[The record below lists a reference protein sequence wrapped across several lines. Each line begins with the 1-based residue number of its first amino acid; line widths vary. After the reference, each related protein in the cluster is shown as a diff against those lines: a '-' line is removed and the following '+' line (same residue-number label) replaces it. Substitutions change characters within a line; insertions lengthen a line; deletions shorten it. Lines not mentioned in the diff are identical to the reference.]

1 MKLALFIIFLIS
13 PAFSYSHSSTSFS
26 FSKEEG
32 LREISSNTEQTTK
45 NNSEASKQ
53 TTENNSKTSKQ
64 ITENNSEASKQTTE
78 NNSKASEQTTKNN
91 SETSEQTIKNTES
104 SLIQTQ
110 TNTTLSKNK
119 NSESKN
125 ETVEEILTQS
135 ISEDFA
141 PQEPEHVKGAGFLD
155 SFIENSSWFFQKKES
170 DHKIGITPNYSHDTT
185 EGHRLGFSLFS
196 YSPKEKGYYLNT
208 TFNKYLFQ
216 PYIHFTMSFIGS
228 REGLFRSKAKFIY
241 NDHYE
246 NYYGDTEE
254 PQGMLADLNQLTKI
268 YARRFIINYDLKYQE
283 ANQNF
288 YFGLGAKA
296 FFRKERK
303 NLQDNK
309 QYFSNEAFIFLRA
322 FTGFDT
328 RDNLKDPTKGAYH
341 QVSFGCKAN
350 LSYSD
355 SHCQGEGDFRFYFP
369 LFEKTDFIPFKNSI
383 LAFRAF
389 IGSSIISNSYST
401 KYSLGRY
408 SFFQDIN
415 TLRGFKRNRFIGDK
429 IYFGQTELRWPIW
442 EKYLQGIIFLELGE
456 VAPANQAFN
465 DFVFDYGGGLRFGF
479 PPNHDLKLR
488 LDWGTGRDLQGKRN
502 YDFTIS
508 FLQVF

>member
-1 MKLALFIIFLIS
+1 MKLALFIVFLI
-13 PAFSYSHSSTSFS
+13 PPVCYSHSSTSFS
-26 FSKEEG
+26 FSQKEG
-32 LREISSNTEQTTK
+32 LREISSNTEQTT
-45 NNSEASKQ
+45 E
-53 TTENNSKTSKQ
+53 TNSKTSKQ
-64 ITENNSEASKQTTE
+64 I
-78 NNSKASEQTTKNN
+78 
-91 SETSEQTIKNTES
+91 IKNTDS
-104 SLIQTQ
+104 SLIQIQTQTETQVQGQTEAQ
-110 TNTTLSKNK
+110 TNTALSENE
-119 NSESKN
+119 NSETENK
-125 ETVEEILTQS
+125 TDEEIPTQS

-141 PQEPEHVKGAGFLD
+141 PQETEHVKGAGFFN
-155 SFIENSSWFFQKKES
+155 SFIENSSWFLQKKES

-216 PYIHFTMSFIGS
+216 PYIHFTMSFIGN
-228 REGLFRSKAKFIY
+228 REGLFRSRAKLIY
-241 NDHYE
+241 NNHYE

-254 PQGMLADLNQLTKI
+254 PQGMQADLNELTKI

-283 ANQNF
+283 TNQNF

-309 QYFSNEAFIFLRA
+309 QYFSNEAFVFLRA

-328 RDNLKDPTKGAYH
+328 RDNLKDPNKGAYH

-369 LFEKTDFIPFKNSI
+369 LFEETDFIPFKNSV

-389 IGSSIISNSYST
+389 IGSSFISNSYST

-442 EKYLQGIIFLELGE
+442 NKHLQGIIFLELGE